1 LKNHIKIK
9 NLLENGNQ
17 YAYFFAEFLLV
28 LLGIFSILLFISL
41 VTYSPSD
48 AIWSESKKITL
59 VSNIAGITG
68 AWLAD
73 FFLKFFGLAS
83 FVIPFTLF
91 LLGWDI
97 HKQLNNE
104 KQFDKIFLIL
114 RLIVFF
120 IFLSFL
126 SSFFSQN
133 LITFKGAGGWIGQSI
148 HYIFFQWFKD
158 TSLLFY
164 LGFIAISFS
173 FFSRISLLHIFETT
187 GVLTLKFFAF
197 LKSNFLLY
205 KQHRLDKKQ
214 AKKLKEERFKLHS
227 RPLHANIKPP
237 TIKFAK
243 IKNISI
249 TRPPVQTSLLEI
261 NESILPPV
269 SLLDEIKPQKQGYSA
284 ETLQALSKQLELE
297 LHDFG
302 LSVEVVSVTP
312 GPVITLFELSLA
324 AGVKISQILNLSK
337 DLARALLVE
346 SVRIVDVI
354 PGKPVIGIEIPNTQR
369 EMISLRELLESPD
382 FNNEE
387 SPLTMAI
394 GKDTNGNPVMADLA
408 KMPHLLVAGA
418 TGMGKSV
425 GLNSM
430 ILSILY
436 KATPKEVRMIM
447 IDPKVV
453 ELTSYVDTPHL
464 LTPVIIDMHLAASA
478 LRWSVN
484 EMERRY
490 HLLAKFNVRN
500 IAGFNKKVLAAQK
513 QGIPLLDPFFDPAT
527 AQQDETATPLETLPL
542 IMIVID
548 EYADM
553 LGSLAQE
560 EKAKAKKVEALI
572 IRLAQKARAAG
583 MHLIIA
589 TQRPS
594 VDVITGLIKSNVPTR
609 IAFKVSSKIDS
620 RTILD
625 MGGAEQLL
633 GMGDMLYTKPGMR
646 QPLRVHGAFVDD
658 EEVNRVIE
666 FLKQHST
673 TSYVDEII
681 NHDSF
686 EAGEGSA
693 TGGYNDDLDELF
705 DEVVAF
711 VTTNRRVSIS
721 SIQRQF
727 RIGYNRSARIVESM
741 EAEGIVSEVSGNG
754 QRDVLAPPPMDL

>member
-1 LKNHIKIK
+1 MRNHLKIK
-9 NLLENGNQ
+9 KPFVNLDKYL
-17 YAYFFAEFLLV
+17 YFFAEFLFAILFV
-28 LLGIFSILLFISL
+28 FGIFLLLALI
-41 VTYSPSD
+41 TYSELD
-48 AIWSESKKITL
+48 AIWSESKKITM
-59 VSNIAGITG
+59 VSNIAGISG
-68 AWLAD
+68 AWMAD
-73 FFLKFFGLAS
+73 FFIKFFGLAS
-83 FVIPFTLF
+83 FIIPFAFL
-91 LLGWDI
+91 LLGWFI
-97 HKQLNNE
+97 HKQINQPESFNKLYLS
-104 KQFDKIFLIL
+104 FKIISFLIL
-114 RLIVFF
+114 LFF
-120 IFLSFL
+120 LAT
-126 SSFFSQN
+126 FFSQN
-133 LITFKGAGGWIGQSI
+133 LIADAGGWVGQSI
-148 HYIFFQWFKD
+148 HRVFNGWFKEV
-158 TSLLFY
+158 TVVIY
-164 LGFIAISFS
+164 LSIILMSFS
-173 FFSRISLLHIFETT
+173 FVSEVSITSILEKTGAITIKFLTYLKTLL
-187 GVLTLKFFAF
+187 VLRQ
-197 LKSNFLLY
+197 
-205 KQHRLDKKQ
+205 QHRQEKKQ
-214 AKKLKEERFKLHS
+214 AKQLKKERELLSHN
-227 RPLHANIKPP
+227 PLKAIFNPP
-237 TIKFAK
+237 K
-243 IKNISI
+243 ILSKRVAP
-249 TRPPVQTSLLEI
+249 TPVKKAPVQPSILE
-261 NESILPPV
+261 EDILPPV
-269 SLLDEIKPQKQGYSA
+269 SLLDEVQPQEKGYSA
-284 ETLQALSKQLELE
+284 QTLQTLSKQLELE
-297 LHDFG
+297 LKDFG

-354 PGKPVIGIEIPNTQR
+354 PGKPVIGIEIPNVQR
-369 EMISLRELLESPD
+369 EMISLRELLESQT
-382 FNNEE
+382 FNDEQ
-387 SPLTMAI
+387 SPLTMAV
-394 GKDTNGNPVMADLA
+394 GKDINGRPVMADLA

-453 ELTSYVDTPHL
+453 ELTSYTDTPHL
-464 LTPVIIDMHLAASA
+464 LTPVITNMELAASA

-500 IAGFNKKVLAAQK
+500 LAGFNKKVVTAQK
-513 QGIPLLDPFFDPAT
+513 QDTPLLDPFFDPAN
-527 AQQDETATPLETLPL
+527 AGQGETAAELETLPL

-553 LGSLAQE
+553 LGALAQE

-609 IAFKVSSKIDS
+609 IAFKVSSRIDS

-625 MGGAEQLL
+625 RGGAEELL

-658 EEVNRVIE
+658 DEVTRVID
-666 FLKQHST
+666 FLKEHS
-673 TSYVDEII
+673 SPDYIDEIA
-681 NHDSF
+681 NPSNF
-686 EAGEGSA
+686 ENGGSSGS
-693 TGGYNDDLDELF
+693 GGYNDDLDELF

-741 EAEGIVSEVSGNG
+741 EAEGIVSEVSGSG
-754 QRDVLAPPPMDL
+754 QRDVLAPPPMEL

>member
-1 LKNHIKIK
+1 MPKNCQRAAPTPVKRQPI
-9 NLLENGNQ
+9 Q
-17 YAYFFAEFLLV
+17 T
-28 LLGIFSILLFISL
+28 SILEI
-41 VTYSPSD
+41 
-48 AIWSESKKITL
+48 
-59 VSNIAGITG
+59 
-68 AWLAD
+68 
-73 FFLKFFGLAS
+73 
-83 FVIPFTLF
+83 
-91 LLGWDI
+91 
-97 HKQLNNE
+97 
-104 KQFDKIFLIL
+104 
-114 RLIVFF
+114 
-120 IFLSFL
+120 
-126 SSFFSQN
+126 
-133 LITFKGAGGWIGQSI
+133 
-148 HYIFFQWFKD
+148 
-158 TSLLFY
+158 
-164 LGFIAISFS
+164 
-173 FFSRISLLHIFETT
+173 
-187 GVLTLKFFAF
+187 
-197 LKSNFLLY
+197 
-205 KQHRLDKKQ
+205 
-214 AKKLKEERFKLHS
+214 EE
-227 RPLHANIKPP
+227 N
-237 TIKFAK
+237 
-243 IKNISI
+243 
-249 TRPPVQTSLLEI
+249 
-261 NESILPPV
+261 ILPPL
-269 SLLDEIKPQKQGYSA
+269 SLLDEVQPQKQGYSA

-297 LHDFG
+297 LKDFG

-324 AGVKISQILNLSK
+324 AGVKVSQILNLSK

-369 EMISLRELLESPD
+369 EMISLRELLESQD
-382 FNNEE
+382 FNDEV
-387 SPLTMAI
+387 SPLTMAV
-394 GKDTNGNPVMADLA
+394 GKDINGHPVMADLA

-430 ILSILY
+430 ILSVLY

-464 LTPVIIDMHLAASA
+464 LTPVITDMELAAGA
-478 LRWSVN
+478 LRWSVA

-500 IAGFNKKVLAAQK
+500 LAGFNKKVLTAQK
-513 QGIPLLDPFFDPAT
+513 QGTPLLDPFFDPTT
-527 AQQDETATPLETLPL
+527 ALEDETAQELETLPL

-553 LGSLAQE
+553 LGALAQE

-594 VDVITGLIKSNVPTR
+594 VDVITGLIKSNVPSR
-609 IAFKVSSKIDS
+609 IAFKVSSRIDS

-625 MGGAEQLL
+625 MGGAEELL

-658 EEVNRVIE
+658 DEVNRVIG
-666 FLKQHST
+666 FLKEQST
-673 TSYVDEII
+673 PNYIDEIA
-681 NHDSF
+681 NPSYLD
-686 EAGEGSA
+686 GGSSNGSK
-693 TGGYNDDLDELF
+693 GGYDDLDELF

-711 VTTNRRVSIS
+711 VTSNRRVSIS

-741 EAEGIVSEVSGNG
+741 EAEGIVSQVSGNG
-754 QRDVLAPPPMDL
+754 QREVLAPPPMEL